1 MPAKAAAR
9 AAAVAAAVVCSFA
22 ARPAAAK
29 DPALLSLT
37 PEHFRDTATL
47 NVDPRDAEVAIST
60 KNGFVEHSGPLHMVW
75 HDEFLTA
82 LLDKNTGE
90 KSFQVH
96 AEITY
101 SGNWRHY
108 QTATYQAANGSRSV
122 PTTQIS
128 KEVANCA
135 VAECIYTEHVAFPV
149 DEELL
154 RQLAAAYVPG
164 RPVTWSFRAAAKSGP
179 DYAGVLSNAEITGLL
194 LKVDQYT
201 HTASVVAAGA
211 VAAGAVAAAG
221 SAGAPIRLDLGAGG
235 MAVAATP
242 QQPNRAG
249 ILIIAVT
256 PGSVAQK
263 SGIIVGDILF
273 EIDGHAVK
281 QPAELQA
288 AVAACKADSAVPI
301 RLYRGT
307 EPITLS
313 ARF

>member
-1 MPAKAAAR
+1 MPSKPVVR
-9 AAAVAAAVVCSFA
+9 AAAVTAAVVCSFA
-22 ARPAAAK
+22 GRAPAK
-29 DPALLSLT
+29 DPPLLSLP

-47 NVDPRDAEVAIST
+47 NTDPRGAKVAIST
-60 KNGFVEHSGPLHMVW
+60 QPGFVEHSGPLHMVW

-101 SGNWRHY
+101 SGNVRSY
-108 QTATYQAANGSRSV
+108 QSATYQTENGSRSV
-122 PTTQIS
+122 PATEIS
-128 KEVANCA
+128 KQVANCA
-135 VAECIYTEHVAFPV
+135 VAECIYTEHIAFPV

-164 RPVTWSFRAAAKSGP
+164 KPVTWSFKAAAKSGP
-179 DYAGVLSNAEITGLL
+179 AYNAVLSNAEITGLL

-201 HTASVVAAGA
+201 RTDSIVAAGA
-211 VAAGAVAAAG
+211 IAAGAIAANAAG
-221 SAGAPIRLDLGAGG
+221 PPNRLDLGIGA
-235 MAVAATP
+235 MAVAATVE
-242 QQPNRAG
+242 QANRAG
-249 ILIIAVT
+249 LLIVAVT

-263 SGIIVGDILF
+263 AGVIVGDILTEF
-273 EIDGHAVK
+273 DGHGVR

-288 AVAACKADSAVPI
+288 AVTACNAGSAVPI
-301 RLYRGT
+301 KLYRGT
-307 EPITLS
+307 DPITLT